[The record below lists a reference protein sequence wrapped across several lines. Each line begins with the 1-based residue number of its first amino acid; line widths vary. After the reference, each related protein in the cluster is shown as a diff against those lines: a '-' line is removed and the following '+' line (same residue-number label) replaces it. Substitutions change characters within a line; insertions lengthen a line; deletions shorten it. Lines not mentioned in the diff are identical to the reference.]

1 MSRLAVLD
9 VVVTKSASLALCG
22 LCMELPPI
30 PVALTSRFS
39 KPLSRCLLVDVVQL
53 EVNHR
58 LVEGEGVTI
67 TGVDVVMVVGMYVV
81 DVEYSVE
88 TGLASHAIL
97 TRGELPLLTRRCQR

>member
-67 TGVDVVMVVGMYVV
+67 TGVDVVMVVGMYV
-81 DVEYSVE
+81 
-88 TGLASHAIL
+88 LHMFPI
-97 TRGELPLLTRRCQR
+97 